1 MKSGVKSFA
10 AILIIAA
17 CLKAE
22 AQFSTSAGSGG
33 VAITPRGMSFKN
45 RPEMRISRNSVSL
58 SQTSRSLQPKDAVK
72 ILKSTNL
79 VTGAKLGDNGEIS
92 QQTLAL
98 ASLLFYPNK
107 ETALASFVE
116 IFNSAENAEGK
127 IYGAMGIYYFEG
139 RNALEKILEDKL
151 PADSAARQSIPANG
165 FIIIADSLNS
175 AAEIAGKKA
184 PEHLE
189 LALNPGEERD
199 RLVSSL
205 TNYGSLFIGHKS
217 AEVLGDYAAGLN
229 HTLPTAGTA
238 AFTGGL
244 SVRHFIKT
252 VTTLRCGE
260 KTNENLSGWKASLAA
275 AETLALSE
283 GLTGHA
289 LAAGIRKTGE

>member
-98 ASLLFYPNK
+98 ASLLFYPSR

-139 RNALEKILEDKL
+139 RNALEKILESSDKTRKISVL
-151 PADSAARQSIPANG
+151 MKSNLHSV
-165 FIIIADSLNS
+165 
-175 AAEIAGKKA
+175 EIGKFF
-184 PEHLE
+184 EVFL
-189 LALNPGEERD
+189 RD
-199 RLVSSL
+199 SSL
-205 TNYGSLFIGHKS
+205 FLPSQS
-217 AEVLGDYAAGLN
+217 VLGRSMKITTGIGTRTHPYIAPPPVII
-229 HTLPTAGTA
+229 LP
-238 AFTGGL
+238 
-244 SVRHFIKT
+244 
-252 VTTLRCGE
+252 E
-260 KTNENLSGWKASLAA
+260 KK
-275 AETLALSE
+275 
-283 GLTGHA
+283 
-289 LAAGIRKTGE
+289 